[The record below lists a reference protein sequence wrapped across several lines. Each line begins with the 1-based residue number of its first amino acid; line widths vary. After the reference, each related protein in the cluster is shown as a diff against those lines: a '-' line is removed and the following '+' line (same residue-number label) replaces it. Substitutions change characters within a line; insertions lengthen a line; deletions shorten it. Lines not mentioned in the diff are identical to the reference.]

1 MFGVRYSIFHF
12 CLPPDSLLSWSPTK
26 EAIPASGFHNFTFLF
41 LVFES
46 PSEIAF
52 GDVRVFFKH
61 PPTQTRW
68 LARQVL
74 LPMRFICSKNLP
86 FIQHGQASCPSW
98 YGTTFVKYYFSI
110 LVSLY
115 FWRLIAWAASTMNQS
130 DIRGLSRRVGTEPT
144 LIFFVASFAFYG
156 HEFSPSETN
165 LSYRMA
171 ASSSVVPTLS
181 SIMKSLIKSQ
191 INMLNKFSFGPSQED
206 QGRKKTVHSIEGLSL
221 NPT

>member
-1 MFGVRYSIFHF
+1 
-12 CLPPDSLLSWSPTK
+12 
-26 EAIPASGFHNFTFLF
+26 
-41 LVFES
+41 
-46 PSEIAF
+46 
-52 GDVRVFFKH
+52 
-61 PPTQTRW
+61 
-68 LARQVL
+68 
-74 LPMRFICSKNLP
+74 
-86 FIQHGQASCPSW
+86 
-98 YGTTFVKYYFSI
+98 
-110 LVSLY
+110 
-115 FWRLIAWAASTMNQS
+115 MNQS

-206 QGRKKTVHSIEGLSL
+206 QGRKKTAHSREGGRLTQHGYCPISRHTLCIFPCVVLRNRKPYEPCKLSGYGNICL
-221 NPT
+221 TGHFAVIDQMPMSFT